1 MEDNLAIFNSILD
14 DAERRANNDAA
25 LLEAFNLLT
34 KLINNMIMNPTE
46 EKYKNIKTTN
56 QVLKAKLFNIPG
68 INAFLEHIGFVLVQI
83 LFFQKVSLNR
93 FPIQNGEFYT
103 YRSADMSPIVIALLA
118 IQNKTR
124 HVQEKKL
131 SPEELAR
138 RREVEAYEKELHE
151 KFQKEREEEE
161 KIKKLME
168 LDKRERANKL
178 LPTQD
183 IKAAEKKGFG
193 AKTSTWKDIGV
204 DLCAQKKG

>member
-68 INAFLEHIGFVLVQI
+68 INAFLEHIGFVL
-83 LFFQKVSLNR
+83 
-93 FPIQNGEFYT
+93 NGEFYT